1 MIRIGVLSDT
11 HMRQPED
18 GFAQRAAQA
27 FAGADMILH
36 AGDLVSLAVLE
47 ALAGLAPE
55 VHAVAGNMDDHVASQ
70 SLPSRKVI
78 QAEGARIGL
87 IHGWGAPVGLAG
99 RVAKEFDRVAA
110 IVFGHSHRPH
120 NAVKNGVLLF
130 NPGSVSRGIMGSGT
144 AGILTVEGGRVSGEI
159 VDF

>member
-1 MIRIGVLSDT
+1 
-11 HMRQPED
+11 
-18 GFAQRAAQA
+18 
-27 FAGADMILH
+27 
-36 AGDLVSLAVLE
+36 
-47 ALAGLAPE
+47 
-55 VHAVAGNMDDHVASQ
+55 VHAVAGNMDDHLASQ
-70 SLPSRKVI
+70 SLPSREII